1 MDDKRKKP
9 KSKEVKNKIRS
20 GSKSY
25 HDCCAKVGCKKNS
38 IVKQISKP
46 NTLKSKIPKKT
57 IEKIPK
63 KTKEK
68 RKPTPKPKPKPPPKP
83 TPKPKQNISSPYKE
97 IVENWNDD
105 LAGVIVEQNYKKL
118 RDGVQSQLENK
129 KKFINIDGLFAYDK
143 KLANELFKN
152 LSPQKVLDGYENLI
166 YYFDNEGVID
176 DKKEIGRTNFKD
188 FYKLDVDNRLSTA
201 FNGKSLTKSNIE
213 KIRKEYKKNFGG
225 KD

>member
-68 RKPTPKPKPKPPPKP
+68 RKPFITPEMIDDIKDRDPTNNIFLYNQSTMGRRGSLDKITLLGGEYCDRVKLISKIYKKFKDNDFKIRTYNKEEYPFYNLNEKNPLIDFIQRVGGYKKQIDQIRKDCGEEEANIVNRVYNELIKNKNKIQSRLKKNTPK
-83 TPKPKQNISSPYKE
+83 
-97 IVENWNDD
+97 
-105 LAGVIVEQNYKKL
+105 
-118 RDGVQSQLENK
+118 
-129 KKFINIDGLFAYDK
+129 F
-143 KLANELFKN
+143 
-152 LSPQKVLDGYENLI
+152 LI
-166 YYFDNEGVID
+166 
-176 DKKEIGRTNFKD
+176 
-188 FYKLDVDNRLSTA
+188 
-201 FNGKSLTKSNIE
+201 
-213 KIRKEYKKNFGG
+213 
-225 KD
+225 